1 MDEIIFPPGTP
12 EEFQEK
18 VNELYQRQ
26 QMATEDFQH
35 QVTGLFDGFTEE
47 QLVTYK
53 HMLHHIVMNT
63 NSHGDTIAAYYEGI
77 ATGLLH
83 VKFGICLGCDQ
94 NHEKLMQESGLRNTT
109 EWTPDHDPIFDLEKF
124 TADQERELD
133 DEGPDVS
140 AVAVASGWAGPLSAE
155 QQKSMDEYGLDDLR
169 EEGTNVLLGF
179 VCINCKRP
187 YPSIEDRMLRE
198 PGVEGCGG
206 CQQKAK
212 WG

>member
-35 QVTGLFDGFTEE
+35 QIAGLFDGFSEE
-47 QLVTYK
+47 QLTTYK
-53 HMLHHIVMNT
+53 HMLHHIVMST
-63 NSHGDTIAAYYEGI
+63 NSHGDTLAAYYEGI

-83 VKFGICLGCDQ
+83 VKFGVCLGCDQ
-94 NHEKLMQESGLRNTT
+94 NHEKLMQESGLR
-109 EWTPDHDPIFDLEKF
+109 
-124 TADQERELD
+124 ADSNISY
-133 DEGPDVS
+133 PDVGNNLQ
-140 AVAVASGWAGPLSAE
+140 VGENGELSKLQQE
-155 QQKSMDEYGLDDLR
+155 QMFLYDLDDLR
-169 EEGTNVLLGF
+169 EEESGILVGF
-179 VCINCKRP
+179 ICKNCKKQ
-187 YPSIEDRMLRE
+187 YVSIEDRMLRE